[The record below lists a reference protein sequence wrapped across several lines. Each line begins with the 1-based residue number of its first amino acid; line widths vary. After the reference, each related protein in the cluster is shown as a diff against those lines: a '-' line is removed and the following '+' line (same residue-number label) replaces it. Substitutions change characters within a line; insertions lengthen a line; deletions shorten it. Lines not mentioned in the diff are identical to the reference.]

1 MLFLQYQ
8 ITTKATDTM
17 TLNYINKNIESL
29 KEDLACINKT
39 IEPIENHKGLLEF
52 SDEKLNRAH
61 RLRDEIEYRIQD
73 LETQKSI
80 LLLQAMKVSLQDCI
94 NEAKT
99 DEERADYIDMM
110 SKFEFLHPGI

>member
-1 MLFLQYQ
+1 MQYQ

-17 TLNYINKNIESL
+17 TLKHINQNIESL

-39 IEPIENHKGLLEF
+39 IESIENYKGLLEF
-52 SDEKLNRAH
+52 HNEKLKRAY
-61 RLRDEIEYRIQD
+61 RLKEEIEHRIQD

-80 LLLQAMKVSLQDCI
+80 LLLQAMKASLQDCI

-99 DEERADYIDMM
+99 DDELTVYNDMM
-110 SKFEFLHPGI
+110 SKFTYLHPEI

>member
-1 MLFLQYQ
+1 MQYQ

-29 KEDLACINKT
+29 KEDLACTNKV
-39 IEPIENHKGLLEF
+39 IESIENHKGLLEF
-52 SDEKLNRAH
+52 QEEKLNRAY
-61 RLRDEIEYRIQD
+61 RLREEIEHRIQD
-73 LETQKSI
+73 LETRKSI
-80 LLLQAMKVSLQDCI
+80 LLLQAMKASLQDCI

-99 DEERADYIDMM
+99 DDERADYIDMM